1 MDLVKIELNELNKIP
16 FYYQITEYLHDQIK
30 KGDFNP
36 GDSLPPERELCE
48 QFGVSRGTIRQAI
61 NILAIKGFVRRKQG
75 KGTVITHP
83 TLEHDLI
90 GDYSFGKG
98 MIKQGLKCTSK
109 VLAISVIEGK
119 KAITTRLKLPGKA
132 RLIKISRIRYAND
145 EPWIIEDS
153 YLPEKQFPGL
163 YNLDFTSHL
172 LVENLVYS
180 YNTLLSRVEA
190 FVEPTIAEEDYAELL
205 GLKIGSP
212 ALVLDRVLFNDKN
225 EPVVYSHAFIRGDRC
240 RYYFKVSR

>member
-16 FYYQITEYLHDQIK
+16 FYYQITEYLYDQIK
-30 KGDFNP
+30 KGNFNP

-48 QFGVSRGTIRQAI
+48 KFGVSRGTIRQAT
-61 NILAIKGFVRRKQG
+61 NILAMKGFVRRKQG
-75 KGTVITHP
+75 KGTVIAHP

-98 MIKQGLKCTSK
+98 MIKQGLKCASE
-109 VLAISVIEGK
+109 VLFIGAIEGK
-119 KAITTRLKLPGKA
+119 KGITNRLKLPSKE

-163 YNLDFTSHL
+163 HKLDFASRL
-172 LVENLVYS
+172 LVENLAYS
-180 YNTLLSRVEA
+180 YNTLLSRIEA
-190 FVEPTIAEEDYAELL
+190 FVEPTLANEDSAKIL
-205 GLKIGSP
+205 GIKIGSP